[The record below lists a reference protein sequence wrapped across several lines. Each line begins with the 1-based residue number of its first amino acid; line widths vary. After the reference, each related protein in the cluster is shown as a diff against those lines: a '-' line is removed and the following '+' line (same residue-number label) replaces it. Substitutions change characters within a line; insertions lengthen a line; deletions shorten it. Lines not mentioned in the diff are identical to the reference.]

1 LVALSHTTD
10 LRQHATAEST
20 RGPSIARVSVYQ
32 TLADA
37 EPVWRLFQ
45 DSGLSTPYQRF
56 EWTIDFAETIG
67 RSEGARI
74 LAVCGQDERGTPAVL
89 LPLALNRS
97 RGLRIA
103 TMVGGKH
110 ANYHM
115 PLFMPSATSMQT
127 GAVKRFLRLTAQ
139 AVGGVDAFA
148 FTNQPV
154 EWQRTP
160 NPFARLGG
168 QPSPSNGYKLELNF
182 DGAKIIERILS
193 GESRKKLRKKEK
205 RLSEIGPLTYARAT
219 SSTEVAAVL
228 EAFFAQKAMRFE
240 GTGIDNPFA
249 DPAAVSFVRRACL
262 DGVDSGSPPIELYS
276 LRAGDKIIATFA
288 GAADRQRFCG
298 MFNSYDMSPEVS
310 RWSPGDL
317 LLIELI
323 RRQCER
329 GLATFDLGVGEAR
342 YKEMFCDSIEHLA
355 DSFVPTTLKGAA
367 YAGTAA
373 ASRAAKRWVKRTPWA
388 WRLARLARS
397 RNAALG
403 SRQD

>member
-1 LVALSHTTD
+1 MVALSHTTD
-10 LRQHATAEST
+10 LRQHATAEGA

-37 EPVWRLFQ
+37 EPVWRLFE
-45 DSGLSTPYQRF
+45 DTGLSTPYQRF
-56 EWTIDFAETIG
+56 EWTIDFAETVG
-67 RSEGARI
+67 RSEGARV

-89 LPLALNRS
+89 LPLALHRT

-115 PLFMPSATSMQT
+115 PLFMPGATNMEAA
-127 GAVKRFLRLTAQ
+127 AVKRFLRLTAQ
-139 AVGGVDAFA
+139 AVGGVDTFA

-154 EWQRTP
+154 EWQRTL
-160 NPFARLGG
+160 NPFARMGG

-182 DGAKIIERILS
+182 DGAKLIERILS

-205 RLSEIGPLTYARAT
+205 RLSEIGPLTYAKAA

-228 EAFFAQKAMRFE
+228 DAFFAQKAMRFD

-249 DPAAVSFVRRACL
+249 DPASTTFVRRACL
-262 DGVDSGSPPIELYS
+262 DGIEKGAPPIELYS
-276 LRAGDKIIATFA
+276 LKAGDKIIATFA

-298 MFNSYDMSPEVS
+298 MFNSYDMSPEVA

-323 RRQCER
+323 RMQCER

-342 YKEMFCDSIEHLA
+342 YKEMFCDSIEHLVDA
-355 DSFVPTTLKGAA
+355 FVPTTIRGGV
-367 YAGTAA
+367 YAGAIA

-388 WRLARLARS
+388 WRLASLARS
-397 RNAALG
+397 HNAG
-403 SRQD
+403 HGI

>member
-1 LVALSHTTD
+1 MVALSHTTD
-10 LRQHATAEST
+10 LRQHATAESAA
-20 RGPSIARVSVYQ
+20 GPSIARVSVYQ

-37 EPVWRLFQ
+37 EPVWRLFE

-67 RSEGARI
+67 RSERARI

-89 LPLALNRS
+89 LPLALHRS
-97 RGLRIA
+97 RVLRIA

-115 PLFMPSATSMQT
+115 PLFMPGATNMQT
-127 GAVKRFLRLTAQ
+127 AAVKRFLRLTAQ
-139 AVGGVDAFA
+139 AVGGVDVFA
-148 FTNQPV
+148 FTNQPL

-168 QPSPSNGYKLELNF
+168 QPSPSNGYKLELSF

-205 RLSEIGPLTYARAT
+205 RLSEIGPLTYAKAT

-228 EAFFAQKAMRFE
+228 EAFFAQKAMRFD

-262 DGVDSGSPPIELYS
+262 DGVDKGSPPIELYS

-288 GAADRQRFCG
+288 GAADRRRFCG

-323 RRQCER
+323 RMQCER

-342 YKEMFCDSIEHLA
+342 YKEMFCDSVEHLV
-355 DSFVPTTLKGAA
+355 DSFVPATLKGAV

-388 WRLARLARS
+388 WRLAHLARS

-403 SRQD
+403 G

>member
-10 LRQHATAEST
+10 LRRHATAEGA
-20 RGPSIARVSVYQ
+20 RGTSIARVSVYE

-37 EPVWRLFQ
+37 EAVWRQFE
-45 DSGLSTPYQRF
+45 DGGLSTPYQRF
-56 EWTIDFAETIG
+56 EWTIDFAETVG
-67 RSEGARI
+67 RAEGARI
-74 LAVCGQDERGTPAVL
+74 LAVCGQDERGVPAVL
-89 LPLALNRS
+89 LPLALSRS

-115 PLFMPSATSMQT
+115 PLYAAGATDMEAAT
-127 GAVKRFLRLTAQ
+127 VKRFLRLAAQ
-139 AVGGVDAFA
+139 AVGGLDAFA

-154 EWQRTP
+154 EWQGAP
-160 NPFARLGG
+160 NPFARLPA

-182 DGAKIIERILS
+182 DCSKTIERILS

-205 RLSEIGPLTYARAT
+205 RLSENGTLAYSRAAT
-219 SSTEVAAVL
+219 SAEVAAVL
-228 EAFFAQKAMRFE
+228 DAFFAQKAMRFE

-249 DPAAVSFVRRACL
+249 DPATAGFVRRACL
-262 DGVDSGSPPIELYS
+262 DGIEKGAPPIELYA

-288 GAADRQRFCG
+288 GCADGRRFCG
-298 MFNSYDMSPEVS
+298 MFNSFDMGPDVS

-323 RRQCER
+323 RMQCQR
-329 GLATFDLGVGEAR
+329 GLTTFDLGVGEAR
-342 YKEMFCDSIEHLA
+342 YKEMFCDSVEELV
-355 DSFVPTTLKGAA
+355 DVYVPATLKGSI
-367 YAGTAA
+367 YANAIA

-388 WRLARLARS
+388 WRLARFARQ
-397 RNAALG
+397 AG
-403 SRQD
+403 S